1 MLRYNA
7 KSTILPRTGNMTAP
21 MQSTPNF
28 RHKDVAG
35 LFVAPTNG
43 DFTFG
48 TQRIYNWMPGIAEP
62 QSRNYN
68 NIAVSTMTIR
78 LLDPIDDFLQQ
89 LDSRYQDLSD
99 TVSAYDDRISTLEDQ
114 ASVEGI
120 FLSSRSRE
128 TLLEFFK
135 KNPLIRR
142 GRLYLLENGN
152 FRAVWKGEAESHVA
166 LQFLENGFIQYV
178 LFKRRDV
185 RRPTSR
191 VYGRDTP
198 DGVLKQIAALQ
209 LNEVLYR

>member
-1 MLRYNA
+1 
-7 KSTILPRTGNMTAP
+7 MTTP
-21 MQSTPNF
+21 MRSTPNF
-28 RHKDVAG
+28 RDVAG
-35 LFVAPTNG
+35 LFVAPTTG
-43 DFTFG
+43 DFSLV
-48 TQRIYNWMPGIAEP
+48 TQRMNYWMPVTTEP

-68 NIAVSTMTIR
+68 NIAVHTMTIR
-78 LLDPIDDFLQQ
+78 LLDPIDAFVQQ
-89 LDSRYQDLSD
+89 LESRHKDFPD
-99 TVSAYDDRISTLEDQ
+99 TVSAYDGRISTLEDQ
-114 ASVEGI
+114 ASDEGI
-120 FLSSRSRE
+120 FPSSRSKD
-128 TLLEFFK
+128 TLLEFFR

-152 FRAVWKGEAESHVA
+152 FRAVWKGEGESHIA

-209 LNEVLYR
+209 LYEVMYQ